1 MISELNIP
9 GSLVQISYDTC
20 NMYPSIPIDE
30 TLEITLRE
38 LEKDESLKERTN
50 WKPIWTQTDAA
61 PIGKSFSGC
70 ICGIFMAD
78 FEKKNILHNPNLPF
92 KPLFWKRFV
101 DDVYCIW
108 QHGIRRAEAFLK
120 FINAA
125 HPRIKWT
132 SEMEE
137 NDALPFTDLN
147 IKELVI
153 NL

>member
-1 MISELNIP
+1 
-9 GSLVQISYDTC
+9 
-20 NMYPSIPIDE
+20 MYPSVPIDE

-50 WKPIWTQTDAA
+50 RKPYYIVKLCKICIEIHFMDYEGQIWTQTDGA

-92 KPLFWKRFV
+92 KPLFWERYA

-108 QHGIRRAEAFLK
+108 QHGIDML
-120 FINAA
+120 
-125 HPRIKWT
+125 
-132 SEMEE
+132 
-137 NDALPFTDLN
+137 
-147 IKELVI
+147 
-153 NL
+153 